1 MKKSN
6 SEDVFNSVPD
16 YLDNLN
22 IIPTNIFS
30 LDFILKGGIEE
41 STTYQLVGE
50 SGCGKSTI
58 ALKVARNICE
68 QGKHVVYI
76 DSEGSVSKELLESID
91 LIYYQ
96 DEKLFTYVREST
108 FNKVETILD
117 KLLSTDEVS
126 LVIVDSIA
134 TLVNEDFTDLNN
146 GLSITTKNTYYTT
159 GPLVLF
165 MNKYKSLAMSKKFS
179 LLLINQYRNTID
191 MKKGTILKEY
201 GSKNTKYNS
210 DVILRVGPI
219 KSGSEYY
226 DFKRMSKPFENGTEL
241 CFEVVKSNKASPTES
256 IPFYLVYGKGI
267 SDVCN
272 YLYALQKLEIITQS
286 GGYYSYKYN
295 NMVIKTQGIKSF
307 YNQLIAYVDFNDRTN
322 DLTNDLISEIN
333 SYYQQ
338 H

>member
-1 MKKSN
+1 MAKEKTPFDMVN
-6 SEDVFNSVPD
+6 N
-16 YLDNLN
+16 YLDDLN
-22 IIPTNIFS
+22 IIPTNIFA

-41 STTYQLVGE
+41 ATTYQLVGE
-50 SGCGKSTI
+50 SGVGKSTI
-58 ALKVARNICE
+58 ALTVARNICE

-91 LIYYQ
+91 LTYYL
-96 DEKLFTYVREST
+96 DEKLFTYVRENT
-108 FNKVETILD
+108 FSKVEEILD
-117 KLLSTDEVS
+117 SLLSTDEVS

-134 TLVNEDFTDLNN
+134 TLVNEDFTNLNN
-146 GLSITTKNTYYTT
+146 GISITTKNTYFTT

-210 DVILRVGPI
+210 DVILRIGPI
-219 KSGSEYY
+219 KSNSDYY
-226 DFKRMSKPFENGTEL
+226 DFKRMTKPFENGKEL

-256 IPFYLVYGKGI
+256 IPFYFVYGKGI

-272 YLYALQKLEIITQS
+272 YLYALQKKGIITQS
-286 GGYYSYKYN
+286 GGYYTYN
-295 NMVIKTQGIKSF
+295 YMNMVVKAQGINHF
-307 YNQLIAYVDFNDRTN
+307 YNQLVSYVDFK
-322 DLTNDLISEIN
+322 DLIEEIET
-333 SYYQQ
+333 YYRE

>member
-1 MKKSN
+1 MAKTPFDMVDN
-6 SEDVFNSVPD
+6 
-16 YLDNLN
+16 YLDDLN
-22 IIPTNIFS
+22 TIPTNIFA

-41 STTYQLVGE
+41 STTYQLVSE
-50 SGCGKSTI
+50 SGMGKSTI
-58 ALKVARNICE
+58 ALTVARNICD

-76 DSEGSVSKELLESID
+76 DSEGSISKQLLESIG
-91 LIYYQ
+91 LIPYL
-96 DEKLFTYVREST
+96 DEKLFTYIREST
-108 FNKVETILD
+108 FSKVETILD
-117 KLLSTDEVS
+117 KLISTDEVS

-134 TLVNEDFTDLNN
+134 TLVNEDFIDLKN

-210 DVILRVGPI
+210 DVILRIGPI
-219 KSGSEYY
+219 KSGSDYY
-226 DFKRMSKPFENGTEL
+226 DFKRMTKPFENGTEL

-256 IPFYLVYGKGI
+256 VPFYLVYGKGI

-272 YLYALQKLEIITQS
+272 YLYALQKLGYIAQS
-286 GGYYSYKYN
+286 GGYYTFEYN
-295 NMVIKTQGIKSF
+295 NMVIKAQGITNF
-307 YNQLIAYVDFNDRTN
+307 YNQLVSYVDFNELIN
-322 DLTNDLISEIN
+322 DIE
-333 SYYQQ
+333 SYYKKHWIGIQY
-338 H
+338 

>member
-1 MKKSN
+1 MAKTKSPFDMVDN
-6 SEDVFNSVPD
+6 
-16 YLDNLN
+16 YLDDLN
-22 IIPTNIFS
+22 IIPTNIFA

-50 SGCGKSTI
+50 SGVGKSTI
-58 ALKVARNICE
+58 ALTIARNLCE
-68 QGKHVVYI
+68 QDKHVVYI
-76 DSEGSVSKELLESID
+76 DSEGSVSKQLLESLG
-91 LIYYQ
+91 LIPYL
-96 DEKLFTYVREST
+96 DEKLFTYIREST
-108 FNKVETILD
+108 FSKVESILD

-134 TLVNEDFTDLNN
+134 TLVNEDFTDLKN
-146 GLSITTKNTYYTT
+146 GISITTKNTYYTT

-210 DVILRVGPI
+210 DVILRIGTI
-219 KSGSEYY
+219 KSNSDYY
-226 DFKRMSKPFENGTEL
+226 DFKRMTKPFEDGTEL
-241 CFEVVKSNKASPTES
+241 CFEVVKSNKASPNES
-256 IPFYLVYGKGI
+256 IPFYLCYGKGI

-272 YLYALQKLEIITQS
+272 YLYALQKLGTITQS
-286 GGYYSYKYN
+286 GGYYAIEYN
-295 NMVIKTQGIKSF
+295 GVVIKAQGINSF
-307 YNQLIAYVDFNDRTN
+307 YTQLMSYVDFQE
-322 DLTNDLISEIN
+322 LINEVEA
-333 SYYQQ
+333 YYQK

>member
-16 YLDNLN
+16 YLNNLN

-50 SGCGKSTI
+50 SGVGKSTI
-58 ALKVARNICE
+58 ALTIARNICG
-68 QGKHVVYI
+68 QGKHVIYI
-76 DSEGSVSKELLESID
+76 DSEGSVSKQMLDSLGLIPYLEEKMF
-91 LIYYQ
+91 IYI
-96 DEKLFTYVREST
+96 REST
-108 FNKVETILD
+108 FSKVESMLD
-117 KLLSTDEVS
+117 TLLATDEIS

-134 TLVNEDFTDLNN
+134 TLVNEDFTNLKN
-146 GLSITTKNTYYTT
+146 GISITTKNTYYTT

-165 MNKYKSLAMSKKFS
+165 MNKYKSLAMTKKFS

-191 MKKGTILKEY
+191 MKKNGTILKEY

-210 DVILRVGPI
+210 DVILRIGSI
-219 KSGSEYY
+219 KSNSDYY
-226 DFKRMSKPFENGTEL
+226 DFARMTKPFENGTEL
-241 CFEVVKSNKASPTES
+241 CFEVVKSNKTFPTDS
-256 IPFYLVYGKGI
+256 IPFYLLYGRGI

-272 YLYALQKLEIITQS
+272 YLYALQKLGVITQS
-286 GGYYSYKYN
+286 GGYYSYEYN
-295 NMVIKTQGIKSF
+295 DMVIKAQGIKNF
-307 YNQLIAYVDFNDRTN
+307 YNQLVAYVDFND
-322 DLTNDLISEIN
+322 LISEID